1 MTRSDKMLNGVLLG
15 VVFGIMVLTGIAIAY
30 NQFHVDSTP
39 ENNVFKILTDK
50 QREQIQSGEK
60 IGNIEFNQKQV
71 DEIVKTLDHIEQ
83 HDIELTEAEKLLLE
97 HIIEVKV
104 NEITQSDVNLL
115 KKEIADGLLKMG
127 LNLKPEMIES
137 FDGS

>member
-15 VVFGIMVLTGIAIAY
+15 VVFGIMALTGIAIAY

-39 ENNVFKILTDK
+39 ENNIFKLLTDK
-50 QREQIQSGEK
+50 QRDQIHSGEK
-60 IGNIEFNQKQV
+60 IENIEFNQKQV

-104 NEITQSDVNLL
+104 NEITQNDVNLL